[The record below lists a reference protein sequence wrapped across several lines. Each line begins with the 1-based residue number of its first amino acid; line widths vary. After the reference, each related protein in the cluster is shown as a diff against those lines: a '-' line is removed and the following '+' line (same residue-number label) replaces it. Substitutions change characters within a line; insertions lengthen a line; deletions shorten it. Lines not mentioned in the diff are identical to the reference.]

1 MNVVE
6 LMSFDFFI
14 LYFVLQFA
22 IYKKSFINNVCMF
35 YDLHDILMWRK
46 GMSHMNRD
54 YFRIANDMQKI
65 SNTSIEDFEKMVLT
79 AGN

>member
-1 MNVVE
+1 
-6 LMSFDFFI
+6 
-14 LYFVLQFA
+14 
-22 IYKKSFINNVCMF
+22 
-35 YDLHDILMWRK
+35 
-46 GMSHMNRD
+46 MSHMNRD